1 MEQLHPIKFKV
12 PKLNKNRNRTSHT
25 WENFF
30 SRISPI
36 CIQNHHRWLKRK
48 KRKKSPTP
56 SSSLSKTSISLSLTV
71 TITNGVRTTLYR
83 TKHRRKKGKKRS
95 SEIKSSSWAKQRS
108 LFHGGRLVEIRDG
121 GYNFQP
127 VFRQR
132 SGNLPV
138 LSSTTSLSLLS
149 LSLSLSWNRWSRSS
163 RQLTPYASRRMD
175 ALIFNWIDANR
186 ETRKERERGR
196 EGKREGEGGVGPK
209 PATRGVH

>member
-83 TKHRRKKGKKRS
+83 TKHRRKKGKK
-95 SEIKSSSWAKQRS
+95 EVQKSRVHRERNKEAFSTEEDLSKSATGAIIFSRYSGNARETFLSWAQ
-108 LFHGGRLVEIRDG
+108 
-121 GYNFQP
+121 
-127 VFRQR
+127 
-132 SGNLPV
+132 LP
-138 LSSTTSLSLLS
+138 LSLSS
-149 LSLSLSWNRWSRSS
+149 LSLSLS
-163 RQLTPYASRRMD
+163 
-175 ALIFNWIDANR
+175 
-186 ETRKERERGR
+186 RGTDDHGR
-196 EGKREGEGGVGPK
+196 HVN
-209 PATRGVH
+209 